1 MFSTWVEDSKRFDR
15 ETMPKLRRYGK
26 DIGTAADGSGQDKA
40 VAMEIIRCYGL
51 LRRSFDPVT
60 CLLLEESLDK
70 FIQNREQSGD
80 TVCVD
85 SIVR

>member
-1 MFSTWVEDSKRFDR
+1 MSSAWIEDRKRFDR

-26 DIGTAADGSGQDKA
+26 DVGTAANGSGQDKA

-70 FIQNREQSGD
+70 FIQNREQPGG
-80 TVCVD
+80 TVSVD

>member
-1 MFSTWVEDSKRFDR
+1 
-15 ETMPKLRRYGK
+15 MPKLRRYGK

-40 VAMEIIRCYGL
+40 VAMEIIRCYDL
-51 LRRSFDPVT
+51 LCRSFDPVT

-70 FIQNREQSGD
+70 FIKNREQSGGA
-80 TVCVD
+80 VCVD